1 MRPRMLDL
9 QPSQL
14 ERKDKNIGFDGYID
28 NLILRIYQN
37 ISGSISGYFDT
48 KYQLMKIDKKK
59 IIKMLEK

>member
-1 MRPRMLDL
+1 MLDL

-37 ISGSISGYFDT
+37 ISRSISEYFDT